1 MAPPSS
7 WQPWVDAGVGLL
19 VVLTA
24 GLTLLATFLVWRDG
38 YRRGWWSAREAPPT
52 CPKCGYNLSGLTQCR
67 CPECGT
73 EYRLDELWRT
83 PVYTKKKRKDAAY
96 ERSESENP

>member
-1 MAPPSS
+1 MTTPSS
-7 WQPWVDAGVGLL
+7 WQPWVDAGVVLL

-24 GLTLLATFLVWRDG
+24 GLTLFAAFLLWRDG
-38 YRRGWWSAREAPPT
+38 YRRGWRSAREMPPT

-83 PVYTKKKRKDAAY
+83 PVSSKREK
-96 ERSESENP
+96 SKNENV